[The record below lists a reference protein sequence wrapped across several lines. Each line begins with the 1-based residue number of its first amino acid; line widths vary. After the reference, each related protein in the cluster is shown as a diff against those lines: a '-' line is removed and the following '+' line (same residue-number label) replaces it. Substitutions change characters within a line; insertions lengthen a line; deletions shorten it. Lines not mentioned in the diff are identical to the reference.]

1 MFKESIIGKLIIAVI
16 ALIKTFEHSCTYK
29 ILSGFTNKF
38 ANIFKSSIIYKFFYT
53 EDKIQYFSE
62 KSEIFKFFDRILI
75 TVISFFANIYKKIR
89 KINKG
94 SINNLIY
101 NFLNRNSYLRFQNIL
116 AVLIVI
122 MVCVPGNRWNNLY
135 GLIIALFVFF
145 LYVVTLISG
154 KNFSYRIAKF
164 DFFMIIFML
173 SSALSVLVSG
183 AIGDSIRIFMFFVTS
198 FIFMIVIWGSIKK
211 TEDLQKFVGIVS
223 VGLIL
228 TSLYCIYQGIV
239 GVEID
244 VRLTDLSA
252 NQGMPGRAY
261 STFENPNNYAEYLV
275 MFMPFMAAYGLNQKD
290 KKKKGLWLLML
301 FIPFLALLYTY
312 SRSCWVSFAIA
323 VVVFLAFY
331 NYKLLPLLA
340 IIGIAMIPFLPET
353 ILNRILTIGSMKDSS
368 NHYRIIIWE
377 GVLKMLKETFVT
389 GIGLGPQAFSLLYPS
404 FANPSAILAPHS
416 HMLFME
422 VLVEMGI
429 LGFVSFLIYWIIT
442 LKRLI
447 TVKIR
452 RNLSKEQKNYV
463 CAALASFTG
472 VIFVC
477 GVEYIWFYPR
487 TMFMFFIM
495 AGLIMATINIC
506 KKERLNIQ

>member
-1 MFKESIIGKLIIAVI
+1 MFKESIIGKLIAAVI
-16 ALIKTFEHSCTYK
+16 SVLKTFEYSFIYK
-29 ILSGFTNKF
+29 ILSGCKCKF
-38 ANIFKSSIIYKFFYT
+38 STAFMGSCIYKFFYQ
-53 EDKIQYFSE
+53 EDKIQFFTE
-62 KSEIFKFFDRILI
+62 KSEIIKFFDRILI
-75 TVISFFANIYKKIR
+75 VVISFFTEIYKKLK

-94 SINNLIY
+94 SINNCAY
-101 NFLNRNSYLRFQNIL
+101 NFFNRNSYLRFQNIL
-116 AVLIVI
+116 AVLIII

-135 GLIIALFVFF
+135 GLLIALFVFA

-154 KNFSYRIAKF
+154 KNFTYRIAKF

-173 SSALSVLVSG
+173 SSALSILMSRAMV
-183 AIGDSIRIFMFFVTS
+183 DSIRIFMFFITS
-198 FIFMIVIWGSIKK
+198 FILMIVIWGSIKK
-211 TEDLQKFVGIVS
+211 TEDLQKFVGMIS
-223 VGLIL
+223 IGLIL
-228 TSLYCIYQGIV
+228 TSLYCVYQGIV

-244 VRLTDLSA
+244 VRLTDIAA

-275 MFMPFMAAYGLNQKD
+275 MFMPFMAAFALNQKD
-290 KKKKGLWLLML
+290 KKKKALWLIML
-301 FIPFLALLYTY
+301 LIPFLALLYTY
-312 SRSCWVSFAIA
+312 SRSCWVSFAIS

-340 IIGIAMIPFLPET
+340 IIGVLMIPFLPET

-422 VLVEMGI
+422 ILVEMGI
-429 LGFVSFLIYWIIT
+429 LGFISFMIYWIIT

-452 RNLSKEQKNYV
+452 RNLSSEQKNYI
-463 CAALASFTG
+463 CATLASFTG

-487 TMFMFFIM
+487 TMFVFFIM
-495 AGLIMATINIC
+495 IGLIMATLNIC
-506 KKERLNIQ
+506 KKERLKD